1 MGRRWRRR
9 AVDHPAAVG
18 RKLTEPPIAVVL
30 AAGRGRR
37 FAAAG
42 GGPFKQSRRFQGER
56 TVLEHV
62 CALYAE
68 CELPVVCALHPELDE
83 LAERLT
89 AAGYRVVPV
98 ADADSGMGH
107 SLAAA
112 VAATPSETGWL
123 IALADMPGTRPGTV
137 HAVADALRAGAALC
151 APYHEGRR
159 GHPVG
164 FSAEFGARLRALTGD
179 EGARSILETDEDRL
193 QRVEVDDPGVLLDI
207 NVPGELLGL
216 AGNRR

>member
-1 MGRRWRRR
+1 MGRNLS
-9 AVDHPAAVG
+9 G
-18 RKLTEPPIAVVL
+18 PPVAIVL

-42 GGPFKQSRRFQGER
+42 GGPFKQTRRFQGER
-56 TVLEHV
+56 TVVEQV

-68 CELPVVCALHPELDE
+68 AGLPVVCALHPELE
-83 LAERLT
+83 TLAERLA
-89 AAGYRVVPV
+89 AAGHRVVPV

-112 VAATPSETGWL
+112 VAAAPSEAGWL
-123 IALADMPGTRPGTV
+123 IGLADMPRIQPRTIR
-137 HAVADALRAGAALC
+137 AVADALVAGAALC
-151 APYHEGRR
+151 APYHQGRR

-164 FSAEFGARLRALTGD
+164 FSEEFGPALRGLSGD
-179 EGARSILETDEDRL
+179 EGARSILQANRDRL
-193 QRVEVDDPGVLLDI
+193 ERIEVDDPGVLFDI

-216 AGNRR
+216 AGNR

>member
-1 MGRRWRRR
+1 MG
-9 AVDHPAAVG
+9 G
-18 RKLTEPPIAVVL
+18 KLTDPPVAVVL

-42 GGPFKQSRRFQGER
+42 GGPFKQSRRFQGDR
-56 TVLEHV
+56 TVVEHV

-68 CELPVVCALHPELDE
+68 CGLPVACALHPELDE

-89 AAGYRVVPV
+89 GAGYRVVTV
-98 ADADSGMGH
+98 ADADAGMGH

-112 VAATPSETGWL
+112 VAAALSETGWL
-123 IALADMPGTRPGTV
+123 IALADMPGINPGTIR
-137 HAVADALRAGAALC
+137 AVADALRAGAALC

-164 FSAEFGARLRALTGD
+164 FGREFGPQLCALSGD
-179 EGARSILETDEDRL
+179 EGARSILEANRDRL
-193 QRVEVDDPGVLLDI
+193 QRIEVDDAGVLFDI

-216 AGNRR
+216 AGNRG